1 MAVVDANK
9 EVAERIFEIIETV
22 KATGKLKKGTN
33 EITKAIERGT
43 AKLVVVAKDV
53 DPPEIVMHLPLLCEE
68 KGVPCVRVTKKD
80 ELGAAAG
87 LEVGTASVAVIEEGE
102 AKALLRDF
110 TKSSAGKSDEENA

>member
-1 MAVVDANK
+1 MAVVDASK
-9 EVAERIFEIIETV
+9 EVAERVFEIIETV

-68 KGVPCVRVTKKD
+68 KGVPCVKVAKKD

-102 AKALLRDF
+102 AKTLLKEI
-110 TKSSAGKSDEENA
+110 TKSLAGKRDEESA